1 MLNKL
6 AFRNVIRSAR
16 DYLVYFLTMTVV
28 TALMFSFNTLLF
40 SKDVQNMFEIA
51 GIMAAMTGIATFFI
65 VLIVAWLINYM
76 VRFILEKRSREF
88 ATYLLIGMKRKEI
101 ARLYFREN
109 LLLGAGAFIIGMGLS
124 VLLSQILMAVF
135 YSMVQVD
142 YHLHLELNIGCIFM
156 TAGCYGGCYL
166 LVLFRCRR
174 RFKKMNIRDL
184 MDSQKRNEEMKEKH
198 ESGKRL
204 FLPLSLL
211 FLILFGM
218 ALFCYKS
225 WEVGTAAFFL
235 IGLVVT
241 IYLFYIGISSWVT
254 CYVRKKK
261 NGIYRGDNLFL
272 LRQFSSKVRVMSF
285 TMGTLTALFMLALLG
300 SAVALMFNHYQ
311 SEVLA
316 GKFPFDVQVYSSDV
330 GDGFQKE
337 ISLLKKETKVKETY
351 TYKIYENE
359 TNQVNAWLY
368 THLKE
373 FGSEY
378 LKPDGTPDWKEI
390 KKNEEMIY
398 CDYDTYM
405 GLSDYNYL
413 RKMLGLSKIT
423 LKENE
428 YAIHM
433 KKRVL
438 KETGDFSDKLTIRGP
453 KGQLSFAGYHT
464 ENFSQDGHNGGDY
477 VIVVPDSVCK
487 KMKPYYAEMAADIE
501 GEAPWGLQNKLD
513 NLEEDEEKIDSQGH
527 VKTEAAED
535 EEDWTGGEKG
545 NSCSGSDNIV
555 VYVAKNLVR
564 DNLIPEVKYMLSAII
579 FPLFYIGLVF
589 LCVALTVLSVQQLSD
604 SAKYRFRYQVLS
616 QLGYSRKDISRIIL
630 KQLTAYYM
638 CPALMALV
646 IGGLISVYVG
656 EKFNFYTGIYTSG
669 MLYFTASAGFFFGI
683 YLVYFIITYIGFRR
697 NAEPVNGG

>member
-6 AFRNVIRSAR
+6 AFRNVRRSAR
-16 DYLVYFLTMTVV
+16 DYLVYFLTMAVV

-40 SKDVQNMFEIA
+40 SKDVQDMFEIA

-88 ATYLLIGMKRKEI
+88 AIYLLIGMKKKEI
-101 ARLYFREN
+101 ARLYIREN
-109 LLLGAGAFIIGMGLS
+109 LLLGAGAFGIGMGLGI
-124 VLLSQILMAVF
+124 LLSQILLSVF
-135 YSMVQVD
+135 YSMVQMN
-142 YHLHLELNIGCIFM
+142 YHLHLELNLYCILM

-166 LVLFRCRR
+166 LALFRCKR
-174 RFKKMNIRDL
+174 RFKKMNIHDL
-184 MDSQKRNEEMKEKH
+184 MDSQKQNEEIKEKH
-198 ESGKRL
+198 EKGKRL

-211 FLILFGM
+211 FLIFFGIT
-218 ALFCYKS
+218 LFCYKN
-225 WEVGTAAFFL
+225 WDAGTVILFL
-235 IGLVVT
+235 IGLVLT

-285 TMGTLTALFMLALLG
+285 TMGTLTSLFTLALLG
-300 SAVALMFNHYQ
+300 SALALMFNHYQ
-311 SEVLA
+311 NQILVS
-316 GKFPFDVQVYSSDV
+316 KFPFDVQVYSSDTE
-330 GDGFQKE
+330 DDFRQE
-337 ISLLKKETKVKETY
+337 ISLLKKETKVKEIY

-359 TNQVNAWLY
+359 TNQVNIWLY

-378 LKPDGTPDWKEI
+378 LKSDGTPDLEKIE
-390 KKNEEMIY
+390 KNDAMIY

-405 GLSDYNYL
+405 GLSDYNHL
-413 RKMLGLSKIT
+413 RKMLGLSQVT

-428 YAIHM
+428 YAIHI

-438 KETGDFSDKLTIRGP
+438 NETGDFSDKLTISDP
-453 KGQLSFAGYHT
+453 DGQLSFAGYHT
-464 ENFSQDGHNGGDY
+464 ESFSQDGHNGGDY
-477 VIVVPDSVCK
+477 IIVVPDSVSK
-487 KMKPYYAEMAADIE
+487 KMNPYYAEMAADIK
-501 GEAPWGLQNKLD
+501 GDAPAGLQNKLD
-513 NLEEDEEKIDSQGH
+513 NLETDEKKVDYQGH
-527 VKTEAAED
+527 VKTEAAAEGED
-535 EEDWTGGEKG
+535 DWTGGEQG

-616 QLGYSRKDISRIIL
+616 QIGYSRKEISRTVL
-630 KQLTAYYM
+630 KQLVGYYM
-638 CPALMALV
+638 CPAFMAL
-646 IGGLISVYVG
+646 IISGLISVYIG

-669 MLYFTASAGFFFGI
+669 TGYFAASAAFFFGI
-683 YLVYFIITYIGFRR
+683 YLLYFIVTYIGFLR
-697 NAEPVNGG
+697 NVLE